1 MQRSHR
7 AADDFRG
14 NEGPEDRGAVAP
26 RAGTVMNGRL
36 VRSGVFVLAT
46 AAATS
51 LVACTEDREPFGPA
65 GGAPF
70 PVRPEAAMIVQG
82 MTEIP
87 TLGGAE
93 NRAHGINDLGQIV
106 GQSFNADGVSRAFR
120 WENGSL
126 IDLGTAN
133 PTRAAAW
140 GIDAQSRIVG
150 EIHTS
155 NGTRGF
161 IWQNGV
167 MDDVGTLGGDYS
179 GAFAI
184 NARGEVAG
192 MSTDADNRQ
201 RAFLWRGGLIQDL
214 GALGDGDFGEA
225 YDINDR
231 GQVVGRSGNP
241 GNLRAFLWEDGVM
254 QDLGTLP
261 GGGSSKALAI
271 NERGQVAGE
280 AVAASGHFHAFLWQD
295 GVMRDL
301 GTLGGARSEA
311 LGINDLGQVVGVSDA
326 HGGLGRR
333 AFLWQ
338 DGVMHDLGTLGGNF
352 SIAQAINN
360 HGEVV
365 GYIRDA
371 ADIDVAVRWIV
382 PIRAEVEVRGGPGN
396 PANGVIG
403 MGGPDRITAI
413 VRGNR
418 WFNAANVDPSTV
430 TLGNDDGND
439 TPVTRRKKG
448 DVTASIEDA
457 DRDGFPDL
465 VLEFS
470 RQAMV
475 QNGDLSTGTSPL
487 VLLGRRPDGRQV
499 RGVLQVTVLP

>member
-1 MQRSHR
+1 MPVYHR
-7 AADDFRG
+7 AADDLRG
-14 NEGPEDRGAVAP
+14 NAGSMDRPAVAR
-26 RAGTVMNGRL
+26 RAGTVVNGRRARNGA
-36 VRSGVFVLAT
+36 VAIALA
-46 AAATS
+46 AG
-51 LVACTEDREPFGPA
+51 LLGACVDEREPFGPA
-65 GGAPF
+65 DDTSF
-70 PVRPEAAMIVQG
+70 PVQPQPAMIVHG
-82 MTEIP
+82 VTEIP

-106 GQSFNADGVSRAFR
+106 GQSFNTEGVWRAFR

-126 IDLGTAN
+126 IDPGTAN
-133 PTRAAAW
+133 PVPAAAW

-150 EIHTS
+150 SIHTA

-161 IWQNGV
+161 IWRNGV
-167 MDDVGTLGGDYS
+167 MDDLGTLGGDYS
-179 GAFAI
+179 EAFAI
-184 NARGEVAG
+184 NARGEVVG
-192 MSTDADNRQ
+192 MSTDAERRQ
-201 RAFLWRGGLIQDL
+201 RAFVWRGSLMHDL

-261 GGGSSKALAI
+261 GGGSSKATAI

-280 AVAASGHFHAFLWQD
+280 AVAASGHIHAFLWQD
-295 GVMRDL
+295 GVMQDL

-338 DGVMHDLGTLGGNF
+338 DGTMYDLGALGGDL

-365 GYIRDA
+365 GYVRDA
-371 ADIDVAVRWIV
+371 ADMDVAVRWIV
-382 PIRAEVEVRGGPGN
+382 PIRAEIEVRGGAGN
-396 PANGVIG
+396 PPNGAIG

-430 TLGNDDGND
+430 TLGNDDGHD
-439 TPVTRRKKG
+439 TSVTRRKKG
-448 DVTASIEDA
+448 DVIATLEDA

-475 QNGDLSTGTSPL
+475 QNGDLSTGTTRL
-487 VLLGRRPDGRQV
+487 VLLGRRTDGRQV
-499 RGVLQVTVLP
+499 RGVLQITVLP